1 MSVFDSIKKTFSFED
16 DYEAFQEEID
26 IIGETKEKGDDN
38 LIKPTFFKRRE
49 QKVQERPRSRE
60 TLKAPDRE
68 AFRTQAQAQAFDGH
82 QALNI
87 VEPHRFDDAVAIVGE
102 LKNGQ
107 IVVINTNKMELKTAQ
122 RLLDFVSGAAYC
134 MNGDIQ
140 EVMESIYVV
149 SPPGISVKNSART
162 ETQVKSLF
170 SFK

>member
-1 MSVFDSIKKTFSFED
+1 MSVFDTIKKTFSFED
-16 DYEAFQEEID
+16 DYEAYQEEID
-26 IIGETKEKGDDN
+26 SPQETAQPGDDN

-49 QKVQERPRSRE
+49 PREQDRAKSRE
-60 TLKAPDRE
+60 TLKTERE
-68 AFRTQAQAQAFDGH
+68 TARKQDLTASASQS

-87 VEPHRFDDAVAIVGE
+87 VEPQRFDDAVGIVGE

-107 IVVINTNKMELKTAQ
+107 IVVINASRMELKTAQ

-149 SPPGISVKNSART
+149 SPPGVSVKHSART
-162 ETQVKSLF
+162 ENHVKSLF